1 MLKAEIEHRNKKQE
15 RTTNIMPTNPG
26 EYVKKIRTEQNLTLK
41 ELSKK
46 SGLSV
51 SFLSQFER
59 GISTISVDA
68 LLVLADALGID
79 SREVIMESLATSQ
92 PKEDYVL
99 RSYNRHIPQISA
111 NNQIQT
117 SLSSFGYDKKMLAR
131 MYTLLPDGSEEKTL
145 PVAHEG
151 EEFIYVLE
159 GILTLEIDN
168 VRYDLHPEDTAHFPS
183 TKKHMWYNE
192 TNRNVK
198 FILINYPYFSKE
210 QSN

>member
-1 MLKAEIEHRNKKQE
+1 MS
-15 RTTNIMPTNPG
+15 TNIG

-41 ELSKK
+41 ELSEK

-68 LLVLADALGID
+68 LLELAEALSID
-79 SREVIMESLATSQ
+79 SREIIMESLATSQ
-92 PKEDYVL
+92 PKDDYVL
-99 RSYNRHIPQISA
+99 RSYSRHTPQISA
-111 NNQIQT
+111 KNQIQT
-117 SLSSFGYDKKMLAR
+117 DLSAFGYDKKMLAR
-131 MYTLLPDGSEEKTL
+131 MYTLLPGESEEKVL
-145 PVAHEG
+145 PVTHEG

-183 TKKHMWYNE
+183 TKKHIWYNE
-192 TNRNVK
+192 TSRNVK
-198 FILINYPYFSKE
+198 FILVNYPYHAKK
-210 QSN
+210 

>member
-15 RTTNIMPTNPG
+15 RTTNIMPTNTG

-99 RSYNRHIPQISA
+99 RSYNRHIPQIL
-111 NNQIQT
+111 
-117 SLSSFGYDKKMLAR
+117 SLI
-131 MYTLLPDGSEEKTL
+131 
-145 PVAHEG
+145 H
-151 EEFIYVLE
+151 I
-159 GILTLEIDN
+159 
-168 VRYDLHPEDTAHFPS
+168 
-183 TKKHMWYNE
+183 
-192 TNRNVK
+192 
-198 FILINYPYFSKE
+198 
-210 QSN
+210 

>member
-15 RTTNIMPTNPG
+15 RTTNIMPTNTG

-159 GILTLEIDN
+159 GISILKIPPIFLLQKSICGI
-168 VRYDLHPEDTAHFPS
+168 
-183 TKKHMWYNE
+183 TKPIE
-192 TNRNVK
+192 T
-198 FILINYPYFSKE
+198 
-210 QSN
+210 

>member
-15 RTTNIMPTNPG
+15 RTTNIMPTNTG

-145 PVAHEG
+145 PKVKNSSTFWKGFLHWKSTTSDTISILKIPPI
-151 EEFIYVLE
+151 FLLQKSIC
-159 GILTLEIDN
+159 GITRPI
-168 VRYDLHPEDTAHFPS
+168 
-183 TKKHMWYNE
+183 E
-192 TNRNVK
+192 T
-198 FILINYPYFSKE
+198 
-210 QSN
+210 